1 MQVIAA
7 IALTD
12 ENILE
17 YRVKADPYSVWDSTT
32 VYRRGRKVI
41 VQDGYNKI
49 YESVYPHSGMYP
61 PDNTGQEQ
69 PAWILVRP
77 INLWSMLGSVPDQ
90 RTQNNDEIYLKL
102 APKARVNAIGV
113 HGVEANYINVKV
125 WDAQANLV
133 EDRTVNLNY
142 TTTHDSAVVTG
153 RYTDTV
159 IVRLPEHPQGVI
171 EVTLAAPGEK
181 VFCETMTF
189 GEARALGT
197 TQPSARVTGIDPS
210 LKAFDVFGRAYVQK
224 RDMERS
230 VSASVIIP
238 WRNLDYSH
246 KALADLRA
254 TPATWVASDTT
265 PISIVYG
272 MYRDFEINLSNRQ
285 VGLCNLDIQPIYY
298 EPIRPPAV
306 PIGDP
311 VYFTSRPYPITD
323 IQSLASEVPLTDS
336 AILAL
341 PALARES
348 QALEM
353 VVPSIPEL
361 VGGSVEEYYRLVDT
375 VGEESLG
382 VAAPSLEAELRK
394 ILVEYPED
402 TGGEYGDAM
411 RPNPPL
417 LVSGDK
423 TTKYIGYNKGV
434 EWIAP
439 VCPTLTSGTLSLILK
454 KTSTIDEGIQPI
466 TPTVSGELRLIM
478 RSAGTYAESV
488 QPTIPTLL
496 SAELRSIM
504 RVTEADTDSTQ
515 PDLPTLLSAEL
526 LAILKIVEHD
536 RDDIS
541 VTLPTLTSAL
551 LTTE

>member
-7 IALTD
+7 ITLTD

-17 YRVKADPYSVWDSTT
+17 YRVKPDPYSVWDSTT

-61 PDNTGQEQ
+61 PDNTEQEQ

-90 RTQNNDEIYLKL
+90 RTQNNDEIYLKI

-113 HGVEANYINVKV
+113 HGVEADYINVKV
-125 WDAQANLV
+125 WDAQENLV
-133 EDRTVNLNY
+133 EDRTVNLSY
-142 TTTHDSAVVTG
+142 TTTHENTVVTG

-189 GEARALGT
+189 GEARSLGT

-210 LKAFDVFGRAYVQK
+210 LKAFDAFGRAYVQK

-238 WRNLDYSH
+238 WRSLDYSH

-306 PIGDP
+306 PVGDP
-311 VYFTSRPYPITD
+311 VYFTSRPYP
-323 IQSLASEVPLTDS
+323 VVVTDS
-336 AILAL
+336 LNVGNAVAGEAQGALSIVTDQVSVGNAAIASATLRL
-341 PALARES
+341 PYVSYEDVD
-348 QALEM
+348 Q
-353 VVPSIPEL
+353 VL
-361 VGGSVEEYYRLVDT
+361 VGNASISSIVLRLPYVSYSNPVEKVN
-375 VGEESLG
+375 VSNA
-382 VAAPSLEAELRK
+382 V
-394 ILVEYPED
+394 
-402 TGGEYGDAM
+402 
-411 RPNPPL
+411 
-417 LVSGDK
+417 LVSA
-423 TTKYIGYNKGV
+423 NMR
-434 EWIAP
+434 
-439 VCPTLTSGTLSLILK
+439 TLLLRYDASDVDSDSHVKVDVANAAVTSGTLRTILR
-454 KTSTIDEGIQPI
+454 TLPTQP
-466 TPTVSGELRLIM
+466 
-478 RSAGTYAESV
+478 AESV
-488 QPTIPTLL
+488 DV
-496 SAELRSIM
+496 ANA
-504 RVTEADTDSTQ
+504 V
-515 PDLPTLLSAEL
+515 
-526 LAILKIVEHD
+526 
-536 RDDIS
+536 IS
-541 VTLPTLTSAL
+541 GGTLT
-551 LTTE
+551 

>member
-7 IALTD
+7 ITLTD

-17 YRVKADPYSVWDSTT
+17 YRVKPDPYSTWDSTT

-49 YESVYPHSGMYP
+49 YESVYPQSGMYP
-61 PDNTGQEQ
+61 PGNTDQEQ

-77 INLWSMLGSVPDQ
+77 VNLWSMLGSVPDQ

-125 WDAQANLV
+125 WDAQSNLV
-133 EDRTVNLNY
+133 EDRTVNLSY
-142 TTTHDSAVVTG
+142 TTTHDSGVVTG

-159 IVRLPEHPQGVI
+159 IVHLPEHPQGVI

-230 VSASVIIP
+230 VSASVAIP
-238 WRNLDYSH
+238 WRKVDYTH

-254 TPATWVASDTT
+254 TPATWVASDAI

-272 MYRDFEINLSNRQ
+272 MYRDFEISLSNRQ

-298 EPIRPPAV
+298 EPIKPPAV

-311 VYFTSRPYPITD
+311 VYFTSRPYPIVD
-323 IQSLASEVPLTDS
+323 IQSLTSDTPLTDS
-336 AILAL
+336 AILAI

-348 QALEM
+348 QVLEM
-353 VVPSIPEL
+353 VAPSIPEL
-361 VGGSVEEYYRLVDT
+361 VGGSVEEYYRLIDT
-375 VGEESLG
+375 VESLG
-382 VAAPSLEAELRK
+382 VAAPSLEAELKK

-411 RPNPPL
+411 RPNLPL

-423 TTKYIGYNKGV
+423 TTKYIGYNNGV
-434 EWIAP
+434 ELITP
-439 VCPTLTSGTLSLILK
+439 VCPTLTSGSLSLILK
-454 KTSTIDEGIQPI
+454 KTPTIGEGVQPT
-466 TPTVSGELRLIM
+466 TPTIVSGELRLIM
-478 RSAGTYAESV
+478 RSTGTYAENI
-488 QPTIPTLL
+488 QPTTPTIV
-496 SAELRSIM
+496 A
-504 RVTEADTDSTQ
+504 
-515 PDLPTLLSAEL
+515 AEL

-536 RDDIS
+536 RNDIS

>member
-7 IALTD
+7 ITLTD

-17 YRVKADPYSVWDSTT
+17 YRVKPDPYSTWDSTT

-49 YESVYPHSGMYP
+49 YESVYPQSGMYP
-61 PDNTGQEQ
+61 PGNTDQEQ

-77 INLWSMLGSVPDQ
+77 VNLWSMLGSVPDQ

-125 WDAQANLV
+125 WDAQSNLV
-133 EDRTVNLNY
+133 EDRTVNLSY
-142 TTTHDSAVVTG
+142 TTTHDSVVVTG

-159 IVRLPEHPQGVI
+159 IVHLPEHPQGVI

-230 VSASVIIP
+230 VSASVAIP
-238 WRNLDYSH
+238 WRKVDYTH

-254 TPATWVASDTT
+254 TPATWVASDAI

-272 MYRDFEINLSNRQ
+272 MYRDFEISLSNRQ

-298 EPIRPPAV
+298 EPIKPPAV
-306 PIGDP
+306 PVGDSH
-311 VYFTSRPYPITD
+311 YWTSRPY
-323 IQSLASEVPLTDS
+323 SLMLVEQFSDS
-336 AILAL
+336 AAVTSVVAEAPP
-341 PALARES
+341 PAPPAREHTALDSTSVQVGIAGISTDATTIDYVIGEESISVS
-348 QALEM
+348 QISVALDLRDIIHD
-353 VVPSIPEL
+353 VP
-361 VGGSVEEYYRLVDT
+361 
-375 VGEESLG
+375 VGEEPWAETLSL
-382 VAAPSLEAELRK
+382 VPSVVGISTA
-394 ILVEYPED
+394 V
-402 TGGEYGDAM
+402 
-411 RPNPPL
+411 
-417 LVSGDK
+417 
-423 TTKYIGYNKGV
+423 KYIGYTPLREDLAELEPGV
-434 EWIAP
+434 AAITLKQVMRGYLVFEGVSPLTSISSLLLKLTARGAEVTP
-439 VCPTLTSGTLSLILK
+439 ETLTLALQISNITLRNTQIS
-454 KTSTIDEGIQPI
+454 
-466 TPTVSGELRLIM
+466 VS
-478 RSAGTYAESV
+478 
-488 QPTIPTLL
+488 P
-496 SAELRSIM
+496 
-504 RVTEADTDSTQ
+504 DTDSSLVTASLAGVQ
-515 PDLPTLLSAEL
+515 LL
-526 LAILKIVEHD
+526 D
-536 RDDIS
+536 Y
-541 VTLPTLTSAL
+541 T
-551 LTTE
+551 